1 MKPKRT
7 TQALAPLPHG
17 ALFTANLPA
26 KGAGGG
32 GVVSSITAPSPEF
45 CFPTP
50 NPKTSLPFDW

>member
-7 TQALAPLPHG
+7 TQAVAPLPHG

-32 GVVSSITAPSPEF
+32 VLHHCPKPRVLL
-45 CFPTP
+45 P
-50 NPKTSLPFDW
+50 NS